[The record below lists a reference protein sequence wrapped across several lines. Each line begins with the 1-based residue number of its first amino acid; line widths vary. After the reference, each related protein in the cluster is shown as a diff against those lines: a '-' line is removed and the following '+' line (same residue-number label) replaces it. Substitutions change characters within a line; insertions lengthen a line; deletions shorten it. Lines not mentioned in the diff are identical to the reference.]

1 MSRSHPDITV
11 SLNKLD
17 RVDVVLTA
25 DSVIEA
31 LLVLRDR
38 SGVRLTVALDP
49 EDLARVSSACA
60 DASRRFGDE
69 IDRRDAEGA
78 A

>member
-1 MSRSHPDITV
+1 VSRSHPDITV

-17 RVDVVLTA
+17 RVDVALTA
-25 DSVIEA
+25 DRVIEA

-49 EDLARVSSACA
+49 EDLARISTACT
-60 DASRRFGDE
+60 DASNRFDDE
-69 IDRRDAEGA
+69 IDRRDAESA

>member
-11 SLNKLD
+11 SINKLD

-25 DSVIEA
+25 DRVIEA

-49 EDLARVSSACA
+49 EDLMRVSTACA
-60 DASRRFGDE
+60 DASRRFDDE
-69 IDRRDAEGA
+69 IDRRYAEGA

>member
-1 MSRSHPDITV
+1 MSRRQTDVTV
-11 SLNKLD
+11 SLGKLD

-25 DSVIEA
+25 DRVIEA

-49 EDLARVSSACA
+49 EDLMRISTACA
-60 DASRRFGDE
+60 DGSNRFDDE

>member
-1 MSRSHPDITV
+1 MSRQTDIAV

-25 DSVIEA
+25 DRTIEA

-38 SGVRLTVALDP
+38 SGVRLTVMLDP
-49 EDLARVSSACA
+49 EDLGRI
-60 DASRRFGDE
+60 ASECTSGRKRFDDE
-69 IDRRDAEGA
+69 TDRRDADET
-78 A
+78 

>member
-1 MSRSHPDITV
+1 MSRSNPDITV

-25 DSVIEA
+25 DRVIEA

-49 EDLARVSSACA
+49 EDLARISTACA
-60 DASRRFGDE
+60 DASNRFDDE

>member
-1 MSRSHPDITV
+1 VSRHPDITV

-25 DSVIEA
+25 DRVIEA

-49 EDLARVSSACA
+49 EDLMRISAACA
-60 DASRRFGDE
+60 GASNRFDDE

>member
-1 MSRSHPDITV
+1 MGRQSDITV

-25 DSVIEA
+25 GRTIEA

-38 SGVRLTVALDP
+38 SGVRLTVLLDP
-49 EDLARVSSACA
+49 EDLGRI
-60 DASRRFGDE
+60 ASECIGVHLRT
-69 IDRRDAEGA
+69 
-78 A
+78 

>member
-1 MSRSHPDITV
+1 VSRSHPDITV

-25 DSVIEA
+25 DRVIEA
-31 LLVLRDR
+31 LLVLWDR
-38 SGVRLTVALDP
+38 SGVRLTVMLDP
-49 EDLARVSSACA
+49 EDLGRI
-60 DASRRFGDE
+60 ASECTSGRKRFDDE

>member
-1 MSRSHPDITV
+1 MSRHPDITV
-11 SLNKLD
+11 SLGKLD

-25 DSVIEA
+25 DRFIEA

-49 EDLARVSSACA
+49 EDLMRVSTACA
-60 DASRRFGDE
+60 DTSNRFDDE

>member
-1 MSRSHPDITV
+1 MSRRQTDVTV
-11 SLNKLD
+11 SLGKLD

-25 DSVIEA
+25 DRVIEA

-38 SGVRLTVALDP
+38 SDVRLTVMLDP
-49 EDLARVSSACA
+49 DDLARVAKACA
-60 DASRRFGDE
+60 DASNRYDDE
-69 IDRRDAEGA
+69 IDRRDAESA

>member
-1 MSRSHPDITV
+1 MSRRADITV

-25 DSVIEA
+25 DRTIEA

-38 SGVRLTVALDP
+38 SGARLTVMLDP
-49 EDLARVSSACA
+49 EDLMRISTACA
-60 DASRRFGDE
+60 EGSNRFDDE
-69 IDRRDAEGA
+69 IDRRDAEET
-78 A
+78 

>member
-1 MSRSHPDITV
+1 MSSRHPDITV

-25 DSVIEA
+25 DRAIEA

-38 SGVRLTVALDP
+38 SGMRLTVALDP
-49 EDLARVSSACA
+49 EDLARISTACA
-60 DASRRFGDE
+60 DASRRFDDE

>member
-1 MSRSHPDITV
+1 MSSRHPDITV

-25 DSVIEA
+25 DRVIEA

-49 EDLARVSSACA
+49 EDLMRISTACVA
-60 DASRRFGDE
+60 ASNRYDDE
-69 IDRRDAEGA
+69 IDRRDAEEP
-78 A
+78 